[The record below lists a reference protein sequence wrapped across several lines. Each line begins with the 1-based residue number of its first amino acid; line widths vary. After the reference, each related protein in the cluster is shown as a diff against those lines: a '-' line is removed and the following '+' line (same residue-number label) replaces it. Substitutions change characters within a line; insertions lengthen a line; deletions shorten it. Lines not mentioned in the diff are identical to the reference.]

1 MNLKSKMEANIKNS
15 SLNILAQLVFIIL
28 HCENLAA
35 NLAYVI
41 NDNLGM
47 SLSCFETVF

>member
-1 MNLKSKMEANIKNS
+1 MNLTSKMEANIKNS
-15 SLNILAQLVFIIL
+15 SLNILAQRVFIIL

-35 NLAYVI
+35 NLAYAI

-47 SLSCFETVF
+47 NLSCFETVF